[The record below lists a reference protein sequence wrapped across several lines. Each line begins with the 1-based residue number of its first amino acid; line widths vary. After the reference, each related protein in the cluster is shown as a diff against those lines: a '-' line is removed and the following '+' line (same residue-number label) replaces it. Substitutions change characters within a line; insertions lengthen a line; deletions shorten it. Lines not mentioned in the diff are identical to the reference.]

1 MTKCR
6 KTTKIFC
13 KTTQNRCKKTT
24 KRLKMTVTKCKKTQY
39 FYKTTK
45 ETKVT
50 QKAVSLNAAILEQTT
65 LTSVLAFFLSVM
77 KDFWHE
83 WGPPTRK

>member
-1 MTKCR
+1 MQKDHKETENDCDEMQKDS
-6 KTTKIFC
+6 IFL
-13 KTTQNRCKKTT
+13 QNN
-24 KRLKMTVTKCKKTQY
+24 
-39 FYKTTK
+39 K

-50 QKAVSLNAAILEQTT
+50 QKAVSLNAAILEQTM

>member
-1 MTKCR
+1 M
-6 KTTKIFC
+6 
-13 KTTQNRCKKTT
+13 TQNRCKKTT

-45 ETKVT
+45 NEQSDNKETKVT
-50 QKAVSLNAAILEQTT
+50 QKTVSLNAAILEQTT

>member
-1 MTKCR
+1 M
-6 KTTKIFC
+6 
-13 KTTQNRCKKTT
+13 TQNRCKKTT

>member
-1 MTKCR
+1 MNK
-6 KTTKIFC
+6 
-13 KTTQNRCKKTT
+13 
-24 KRLKMTVTKCKKTQY
+24 V
-39 FYKTTK
+39 TTK

>member
-1 MTKCR
+1 MTQ
-6 KTTKIFC
+6 T
-13 KTTQNRCKKTT
+13 RCKKTT

-39 FYKTTK
+39 FCKTTK

>member
-1 MTKCR
+1 MNKSD
-6 KTTKIFC
+6 
-13 KTTQNRCKKTT
+13 N
-24 KRLKMTVTKCKKTQY
+24 
-39 FYKTTK
+39 K

-50 QKAVSLNAAILEQTT
+50 QKAVSLNAVILEHR
-65 LTSVLAFFLSVM
+65 LTNHAGFSSRFFPSVM

>member
-1 MTKCR
+1 M
-6 KTTKIFC
+6 
-13 KTTQNRCKKTT
+13 TQNRCKKTT
-24 KRLKMTVTKCKKTQY
+24 KRLKMTVTKYKKTQY
-39 FYKTTK
+39 FCKTTK